1 MERRLNCSSPLTR
14 DEKVCTEC
22 GTNHRDPDV
31 QEALGEYERPVVLC
45 NRLVYKLEEIEYPDV
60 SSSKSIARLFWNI

>member
-1 MERRLNCSSPLTR
+1 MERCLCSSPLTR

-22 GTNHRDPDV
+22 ETNSKDPDV
-31 QEALGEYERPVVLC
+31 PEALEKYERSVVHG

-60 SSSKSIARLFWNI
+60 SPSKSIARLFWNI